1 MTAVC
6 KIVDAARFE
15 GLHTRFRSVTAR
27 VLELD
32 EAFYLT
38 RKAELAFVRRLLAA
52 RHALKDPVHAANAR
66 SLWKVPSWFEAE
78 VELAECELDCLEAE
92 LRPAGANPPASLTV
106 AGEGYC
112 RSV

>member
-15 GLHTRFRSVTAR
+15 GLHTRFRSVIAR

-32 EAFYLT
+32 EAFYP
-38 RKAELAFVRRLLAA
+38 RRRAELAFVRRLLAA
-52 RHALKDPVHAANAR
+52 WHALNDPVHAANAR
-66 SLWKVPSWFEAE
+66 TLWKVLSWFEAE

-92 LRPAGANPPASLTV
+92 LRPAGAIPPARLTV
-106 AGEGYC
+106 AGDGYC